1 MVMDLH
7 REAVKVIE
15 SGETLETFRARVGP
29 WLERR
34 GWKPP
39 AQGGSVPHRLA
50 RIYRTNMRSAR
61 AAGQWERIQRTR
73 DLLPYLVYSL
83 GPSQVH
89 RDQHVAWAGLILP
102 VDDPW
107 WNTHFPPNGW
117 GCKCRV
123 RQVSER
129 ERDRLLAREEGGFRA
144 EAPEVRTREWVNP
157 ATGDVRR
164 VAEGVDPGWDYNPG
178 AHRTLGIHRRLTER
192 TERMVEGRGVLPG
205 VAPDA
210 RARLAAE
217 SIRGHLTGP
226 GFRWY
231 VERPRPAAPPRWDS
245 TREAEAFPVGIL
257 PAGVLPGAASRVVR
271 LPENIADKQWRRH
284 GPGRGG
290 RRERRDVETPL
301 GWYEDVQRMLER
313 ISPAPD
319 PRHRDRWRFDDV
331 AGGRR
336 LVIGLDHEGRP
347 IVFSLHPHRFGR
359 R

>member
-1 MVMDLH
+1 M
-7 REAVKVIE
+7 R
-15 SGETLETFRARVGP
+15 TAR
-29 WLERR
+29 
-34 GWKPP
+34 
-39 AQGGSVPHRLA
+39 
-50 RIYRTNMRSAR
+50 T
-61 AAGQWERIQRTR
+61 AGQWERIQRTR

-89 RDQHVAWAGLILP
+89 RDQHVGWAGLILP

-117 GCKCRV
+117 GCRCRV
-123 RQVSER
+123 RQVSAR
-129 ERDRLLAREEGGFRA
+129 ERDRLLAREGGGFRA
-144 EAPEVRTREWVNP
+144 EAPAVRTREWVNP

-178 AHRTLGIHRRLTER
+178 AHRTLGIHRRLVER

-205 VAPDA
+205 VAPHA

-231 VERPRPAAPPRWDS
+231 VERPRADRPPRWDS
-245 TREAEAFPVGIL
+245 IREVEAYPVGIL

-271 LPENIADKQWRRH
+271 LPEPVADKQWRRH
-284 GPGRGG
+284 GPGREG
-290 RRERRDVETPL
+290 RSDWRGKVPI

-319 PRHRDRWRFDDV
+319 PRHRDRWRLDDV

-347 IVFSLHPHRFGR
+347 MVFSLHPRRFGGK
-359 R
+359 